1 MLILGLIF
9 FSAITAFV
17 TLSCSSGSDSSMA
30 GLILMSG
37 ENNGTPTPTP
47 APVPTPEPNE
57 PKPEPAPDP
66 EPEPTPTPA
75 PNDPV
80 IDESTINWDKTITL
94 NTNCISVNDVNLI
107 FQTTSIPDDSSK
119 SVVFDGTLHISYN
132 KTVKRVDTS
141 TFTLPFN
148 SYSDA
153 TPKGYQLKINLK
165 QIFADAVFVSG
176 DVVKISLKDVSMKT
190 ENVKFIQ
197 MVIVD
202 SSEVAGWYKYLS
214 ATHEENIWT
223 LPENQP
229 ELEPAPDPEP
239 KPEPAPDPEPE
250 PTPTP
255 EPNEP
260 EPTPDPNPTYVKV
273 AELTRNDYDTSHDA
287 QKEICGIQAKIPLR
301 KALSDFPG
309 MQVNDTYTVT
319 LTGKASREFTAQIL
333 FFDDTESG
341 NYSGLSKWGENVTFG
356 TSFSITKDI
365 VLEKLPTS
373 TAVSSKAWDV
383 EKSFSLM
390 IDVPA
395 GVSATADIPP
405 ATLSFTE
412 FKVEKKSGGVITNWT
427 LVNDFNSTAL
437 AEGWA
442 KADWSNNDMFDC
454 WWDPE
459 NITFNESGN
468 GLMKMKISANTNQ
481 NHKRDDGYGPVFEY
495 NGAELRTTGTYGYG
509 YYEVRMKPCKASGT
523 NSSFFLYT
531 RDDGNNIE
539 WNEVDIEFI
548 TKDMGDG
555 RGLRSIPQF
564 NFFIDNA
571 GEGHELLYTDLEFD
585 ASTAFH
591 VYGIEYAADHISWY
605 VDGTK
610 VYTAT
615 GCEKDGHNHAQ
626 GSLPRRNMQI
636 MVNFWPG
643 RNTSGTNITDWL
655 GEFHYSAPL
664 YAEYDYI
671 KFKAAE

>member
-1 MLILGLIF
+1 MKINYFLSKIMLILGLIF

-37 ENNGTPTPTP
+37 ENNGTPTP
-47 APVPTPEPNE
+47 APE
-57 PKPEPAPDP
+57 PKPEPAPAP

-94 NTNCISVNDVNLI
+94 NTNCISVNYVNLI
-107 FQTTSIPDDSSK
+107 FQTTSIPDDPSK

-132 KTVKRVDTS
+132 KTVKSVDTS
-141 TFTLPFN
+141 TFILPFN
-148 SYSDA
+148 SYSGA

-165 QIFADAVFVSG
+165 QVFADAVFVSG

-202 SSEVAGWYKYLS
+202 SSEAAGWYKYLS

-229 ELEPAPDPEP
+229 ELEPTPDPEP
-239 KPEPAPDPEPE
+239 KPEPA
-250 PTPTP
+250 
-255 EPNEP
+255 
-260 EPTPDPNPTYVKV
+260 PDPNPTYVKV

-333 FFDDTESG
+333 FYDDTESG

-373 TAVSSKAWDV
+373 GAVSSKAWDV

-412 FKVEKKSGGVITNWT
+412 FKVEKKSGGSGAPVITNWT
-427 LVNDFNSTAL
+427 LANDFNSDTIAS
-437 AEGWA
+437 GWE
-442 KADWSNNDMFDC
+442 KANWTNGDMFNC

-468 GLMKMKISANTNQ
+468 SLMKMKICQ
-481 NHKRDDGYGPVFEY
+481 NSNPSYPQAY
-495 NGAELRTTGTYGYG
+495 SGAELRTTGTYGYG

-531 RDDGNNIE
+531 KDDEHNIE

-571 GEGHELLYTDLEFD
+571 GEGHEFLYTDLKFD
-585 ASTAFH
+585 ASTEFH

-605 VDGTK
+605 VDGKK

-615 GCEKDGHNHAQ
+615 GCEKGGHHHAK
-626 GSLPRRNMQI
+626 GSLPRHNMQI

-643 RNTSGTNITDWL
+643 TTGVDDWL
-655 GEFHYSAPL
+655 GPFNYSAPL

>member
-1 MLILGLIF
+1 MKINYSLSKIMLILGLIF
-9 FSAITAFV
+9 FSAITAFA

-47 APVPTPEPNE
+47 APVPTPEP
-57 PKPEPAPDP
+57 KPEP
-66 EPEPTPTPA
+66 T
-75 PNDPV
+75 
-80 IDESTINWDKTITL
+80 
-94 NTNCISVNDVNLI
+94 
-107 FQTTSIPDDSSK
+107 
-119 SVVFDGTLHISYN
+119 
-132 KTVKRVDTS
+132 
-141 TFTLPFN
+141 
-148 SYSDA
+148 
-153 TPKGYQLKINLK
+153 
-165 QIFADAVFVSG
+165 
-176 DVVKISLKDVSMKT
+176 
-190 ENVKFIQ
+190 
-197 MVIVD
+197 
-202 SSEVAGWYKYLS
+202 
-214 ATHEENIWT
+214 
-223 LPENQP
+223 
-229 ELEPAPDPEP
+229 PDPEP
-239 KPEPAPDPEPE
+239 KP
-250 PTPTP
+250 T
-255 EPNEP
+255 
-260 EPTPDPNPTYVKV
+260 PTYVKV

-365 VLEKLPTS
+365 VLETLPTS
-373 TAVSSKAWDV
+373 GAVSSKAWDV

-395 GVSATADIPP
+395 GASATADIPP

-459 NITFNESGN
+459 NITFNESSN

-531 RDDGNNIE
+531 KDDGNNIE

-571 GEGHELLYTDLEFD
+571 GQGHEFLYTDLEFD

-615 GCEKDGHNHAQ
+615 GCEEGDHNHAQ
-626 GSLPRRNMQI
+626 GSLPRHKMQI

-643 RNTSGTNITDWL
+643 TGVDDWL
-655 GEFHYSAPL
+655 GHFDYSAPL

>member
-1 MLILGLIF
+1 MKINYFLSKIMLILGLIF
-9 FSAITAFV
+9 FSSITAFV

-202 SSEVAGWYKYLS
+202 SSEAAGWYKYLS

-229 ELEPAPDPEP
+229 EL
-239 KPEPAPDPEPE
+239 
-250 PTPTP
+250 
-255 EPNEP
+255 
-260 EPTPDPNPTYVKV
+260 
-273 AELTRNDYDTSHDA
+273 
-287 QKEICGIQAKIPLR
+287 
-301 KALSDFPG
+301 
-309 MQVNDTYTVT
+309 
-319 LTGKASREFTAQIL
+319 
-333 FFDDTESG
+333 
-341 NYSGLSKWGENVTFG
+341 
-356 TSFSITKDI
+356 
-365 VLEKLPTS
+365 
-373 TAVSSKAWDV
+373 
-383 EKSFSLM
+383 
-390 IDVPA
+390 
-395 GVSATADIPP
+395 
-405 ATLSFTE
+405 
-412 FKVEKKSGGVITNWT
+412 ITNWT
-427 LVNDFNSTAL
+427 LVNDFNSVTIAS
-437 AEGWA
+437 GWE
-442 KADWSNNDMFDC
+442 KANWTNGNMFNC

-468 GLMKMKISANTNQ
+468 SLMKMKICQ
-481 NHKRDDGYGPVFEY
+481 NSNPSHKLDGNIMDY

-571 GEGHELLYTDLEFD
+571 GEGHELLYTDLKFD
-585 ASTAFH
+585 ASTEFH

-605 VDGTK
+605 VDGKK
-610 VYTAT
+610 VYTAA
-615 GCEKDGHNHAQ
+615 GCEEGDHNHAQ
-626 GSLPRRNMQI
+626 GSLPRHNMQI

-643 RNTSGTNITDWL
+643 TGVDDWL
-655 GEFHYSAPL
+655 GEFHYTAPL

-671 KFKAAE
+671 KFKAKAAE

>member
-1 MLILGLIF
+1 
-9 FSAITAFV
+9 
-17 TLSCSSGSDSSMA
+17 
-30 GLILMSG
+30 
-37 ENNGTPTPTP
+37 
-47 APVPTPEPNE
+47 
-57 PKPEPAPDP
+57 
-66 EPEPTPTPA
+66 
-75 PNDPV
+75 
-80 IDESTINWDKTITL
+80 
-94 NTNCISVNDVNLI
+94 
-107 FQTTSIPDDSSK
+107 
-119 SVVFDGTLHISYN
+119 
-132 KTVKRVDTS
+132 
-141 TFTLPFN
+141 
-148 SYSDA
+148 
-153 TPKGYQLKINLK
+153 
-165 QIFADAVFVSG
+165 
-176 DVVKISLKDVSMKT
+176 
-190 ENVKFIQ
+190 
-197 MVIVD
+197 
-202 SSEVAGWYKYLS
+202 
-214 ATHEENIWT
+214 
-223 LPENQP
+223 
-229 ELEPAPDPEP
+229 
-239 KPEPAPDPEPE
+239 
-250 PTPTP
+250 
-255 EPNEP
+255 
-260 EPTPDPNPTYVKV
+260 
-273 AELTRNDYDTSHDA
+273 
-287 QKEICGIQAKIPLR
+287 
-301 KALSDFPG
+301 

-373 TAVSSKAWDV
+373 GAVSSKAWDV

-412 FKVEKKSGGVITNWT
+412 FKVEKKSGGSGAPVITNWT
-427 LVNDFNSTAL
+427 LANDFNSDTIAS
-437 AEGWA
+437 GWE
-442 KADWSNNDMFDC
+442 KANWTNGDMFNC

-468 GLMKMKISANTNQ
+468 SLMKMKICQ
-481 NHKRDDGYGPVFEY
+481 NSNPSYPQAY
-495 NGAELRTTGTYGYG
+495 SGAELRTTGTYGYG

-531 RDDGNNIE
+531 KDDEHNIE

-548 TKDMGDG
+548 TKDMGDE

-571 GEGHELLYTDLEFD
+571 GEGHEFLYTDLKFD
-585 ASTAFH
+585 ASTEFH

-605 VDGTK
+605 VDGKK

-615 GCEKDGHNHAQ
+615 GCEKGGHHHAK
-626 GSLPRRNMQI
+626 GSLPRHNMQI

-643 RNTSGTNITDWL
+643 TGVDEWL
-655 GEFHYSAPL
+655 GPFNYSAPL

>member
-1 MLILGLIF
+1 MKINYFLSKIMLILGLIF
-9 FSAITAFV
+9 FSAITTFV

-37 ENNGTPTPTP
+37 ENNGTPTPIP
-47 APVPTPEPNE
+47 APVPTPEPN
-57 PKPEPAPDP
+57 
-66 EPEPTPTPA
+66 
-75 PNDPV
+75 
-80 IDESTINWDKTITL
+80 
-94 NTNCISVNDVNLI
+94 
-107 FQTTSIPDDSSK
+107 
-119 SVVFDGTLHISYN
+119 
-132 KTVKRVDTS
+132 
-141 TFTLPFN
+141 
-148 SYSDA
+148 
-153 TPKGYQLKINLK
+153 
-165 QIFADAVFVSG
+165 
-176 DVVKISLKDVSMKT
+176 
-190 ENVKFIQ
+190 
-197 MVIVD
+197 
-202 SSEVAGWYKYLS
+202 
-214 ATHEENIWT
+214 
-223 LPENQP
+223 
-229 ELEPAPDPEP
+229 EP

-373 TAVSSKAWDV
+373 GAVSSKAWDV

-395 GVSATADIPP
+395 GAFATADIPP

-459 NITFNESGN
+459 NITFNESSN

-571 GEGHELLYTDLEFD
+571 GEGHEFLYKDLEFD

-615 GCEKDGHNHAQ
+615 GCEEGDHNHAQ
-626 GSLPRRNMQI
+626 GSLPRHNMQI

-643 RNTSGTNITDWL
+643 TGVDDWL
-655 GEFHYSAPL
+655 GHFNYSAPL

>member
-57 PKPEPAPDP
+57 PEPEPAPDP

-132 KTVKRVDTS
+132 KTVKRVDIS

-190 ENVKFIQ
+190 ENVEFIQ

-202 SSEVAGWYKYLS
+202 SSEAAGWYKYLS

-229 ELEPAPDPEP
+229 ELEPTPDPEP
-239 KPEPAPDPEPE
+239 KPEPAPE
-250 PTPTP
+250 
-255 EPNEP
+255 
-260 EPTPDPNPTYVKV
+260 PNPTYVKV

-373 TAVSSKAWDV
+373 GAVSPKAWDV

-412 FKVEKKSGGVITNWT
+412 FKVEKKSGGSDAPVITNWT
-427 LVNDFNSTAL
+427 LVNDFNSVTIAS
-437 AEGWA
+437 GWE
-442 KADWSNNDMFDC
+442 KANWTNGDMFNC

-468 GLMKMKISANTNQ
+468 SLMKMKICQ
-481 NHKRDDGYGPVFEY
+481 NSDSSHKLDGNVMDY

-531 RDDGNNIE
+531 KDDEHNIE

-571 GEGHELLYTDLEFD
+571 GEGHEFLYKDLEFD

-615 GCEKDGHNHAQ
+615 GCEEGDHNHAQ
-626 GSLPRRNMQI
+626 GSLPRHNMQI

-643 RNTSGTNITDWL
+643 TGVDDWL
-655 GEFHYSAPL
+655 GPFNYSAPL

>member
-9 FSAITAFV
+9 FSAITAFA

-37 ENNGTPTPTP
+37 ENNGTPTP

-66 EPEPTPTPA
+66 A
-75 PNDPV
+75 
-80 IDESTINWDKTITL
+80 
-94 NTNCISVNDVNLI
+94 
-107 FQTTSIPDDSSK
+107 
-119 SVVFDGTLHISYN
+119 
-132 KTVKRVDTS
+132 
-141 TFTLPFN
+141 
-148 SYSDA
+148 
-153 TPKGYQLKINLK
+153 
-165 QIFADAVFVSG
+165 
-176 DVVKISLKDVSMKT
+176 
-190 ENVKFIQ
+190 
-197 MVIVD
+197 
-202 SSEVAGWYKYLS
+202 
-214 ATHEENIWT
+214 
-223 LPENQP
+223 
-229 ELEPAPDPEP
+229 
-239 KPEPAPDPEPE
+239 
-250 PTPTP
+250 
-255 EPNEP
+255 
-260 EPTPDPNPTYVKV
+260 PDPNPTYVKV

-365 VLEKLPTS
+365 VLETLPTS
-373 TAVSSKAWDV
+373 GAVSSKAWDV

-395 GVSATADIPP
+395 GASATADIPP

-459 NITFNESGN
+459 NITFNESSN

-531 RDDGNNIE
+531 KDDGNNIE

-571 GEGHELLYTDLEFD
+571 GQGHEFLYTDLEFD

-615 GCEKDGHNHAQ
+615 GCEEGDHNHAQ
-626 GSLPRRNMQI
+626 GSLPRHKMQI

-643 RNTSGTNITDWL
+643 TGVDEWL
-655 GEFHYSAPL
+655 GPFNYSAPL

>member
-47 APVPTPEPNE
+47 APE

-132 KTVKRVDTS
+132 KTVKRVDIS

-148 SYSDA
+148 SYSGA

-165 QIFADAVFVSG
+165 QIFADTVFVSG

-202 SSEVAGWYKYLS
+202 SSEAAGWYKYLS

-229 ELEPAPDPEP
+229 EL
-239 KPEPAPDPEPE
+239 
-250 PTPTP
+250 
-255 EPNEP
+255 
-260 EPTPDPNPTYVKV
+260 
-273 AELTRNDYDTSHDA
+273 
-287 QKEICGIQAKIPLR
+287 
-301 KALSDFPG
+301 
-309 MQVNDTYTVT
+309 
-319 LTGKASREFTAQIL
+319 
-333 FFDDTESG
+333 
-341 NYSGLSKWGENVTFG
+341 
-356 TSFSITKDI
+356 
-365 VLEKLPTS
+365 
-373 TAVSSKAWDV
+373 
-383 EKSFSLM
+383 
-390 IDVPA
+390 
-395 GVSATADIPP
+395 
-405 ATLSFTE
+405 
-412 FKVEKKSGGVITNWT
+412 ITNWT
-427 LVNDFNSTAL
+427 LVNDFNSETIAS
-437 AEGWA
+437 GWE
-442 KADWSNNDMFDC
+442 KAHWTNGDMFNC

-468 GLMKMKISANTNQ
+468 SLMKMKICKKTNPSYPQ
-481 NHKRDDGYGPVFEY
+481 AYS
-495 NGAELRTTGTYGYG
+495 GAELRTTGTYGYG

-531 RDDGNNIE
+531 KDDKNNIE

-555 RGLRSIPQF
+555 RGLRAIPQF

-571 GEGHELLYTDLEFD
+571 GEGHEFLYTDLEFD

-605 VDGTK
+605 VDGKK

-615 GCEKDGHNHAQ
+615 GCEEGGHHHAQ
-626 GSLPRRNMQI
+626 GSLPRHNMQI

-643 RNTSGTNITDWL
+643 TGVDDWL
-655 GEFHYSAPL
+655 GEFHYTAPL

>member
-1 MLILGLIF
+1 MKINYFLSKIMLILGLIF
-9 FSAITAFV
+9 FSATTVFV

-37 ENNGTPTPTP
+37 ENNGTPTPAP

-80 IDESTINWDKTITL
+80 IDELTINWDKTITL

-190 ENVKFIQ
+190 ENVEFIQ

-202 SSEVAGWYKYLS
+202 SSEAAGWYKYLS

-229 ELEPAPDPEP
+229 ELEPTPDPEP
-239 KPEPAPDPEPE
+239 KPEPA
-250 PTPTP
+250 
-255 EPNEP
+255 
-260 EPTPDPNPTYVKV
+260 PDPNPTYVKV
-273 AELTRNDYDTSHDA
+273 AELTRNDYDTSHDP

-319 LTGKASREFTAQIL
+319 FTGKASREFTAQIL

-373 TAVSSKAWDV
+373 GAVSPKAWDV

-427 LVNDFNSTAL
+427 LVNDFNSETIAS
-437 AEGWA
+437 GWE
-442 KADWSNNDMFDC
+442 KADWTNGDMFNC

-468 GLMKMKISANTNQ
+468 SLMKMKICQ
-481 NHKRDDGYGPVFEY
+481 NSNPSHEYQGNKMDY

-531 RDDGNNIE
+531 KDDEHNIE

-564 NFFIDNA
+564 NFFVDNA
-571 GEGHELLYTDLEFD
+571 GQGHEFLYTDLEFD

-605 VDGTK
+605 VDGKK
-610 VYTAT
+610 VHTAT
-615 GCEKDGHNHAQ
+615 GCKTDGHNHAK

-643 RNTSGTNITDWL
+643 TGVDDWL
-655 GEFHYSAPL
+655 GHFDYSAPL

>member
-37 ENNGTPTPTP
+37 ENNGTPT
-47 APVPTPEPNE
+47 
-57 PKPEPAPDP
+57 
-66 EPEPTPTPA
+66 PTPTPA

-190 ENVKFIQ
+190 ENVEFIQ

-202 SSEVAGWYKYLS
+202 SSEAAGWYKYLS

-229 ELEPAPDPEP
+229 ELEPTPDPEP

-250 PTPTP
+250 
-255 EPNEP
+255 
-260 EPTPDPNPTYVKV
+260 PNPTYVKV

-373 TAVSSKAWDV
+373 SAVSSKAWDV

-395 GVSATADIPP
+395 GAFATADIPP

-412 FKVEKKSGGVITNWT
+412 FKVEKKSGGSDAPVITNWT
-427 LVNDFNSTAL
+427 LVNDFNSATIAS
-437 AEGWA
+437 GWE
-442 KADWSNNDMFDC
+442 KANWTNGNMFNC

-468 GLMKMKISANTNQ
+468 SLMKMKICQ
-481 NHKRDDGYGPVFEY
+481 NSNPSHKLDGNIMDY
-495 NGAELRTTGTYGYG
+495 NGSELRTTGTYGYG

-531 RDDGNNIE
+531 KDDGNNIE

-571 GEGHELLYTDLEFD
+571 GEGHEFLYTDLEFD

-615 GCEKDGHNHAQ
+615 GCEKGCHHHAK

-643 RNTSGTNITDWL
+643 TGVDDWL
-655 GEFHYSAPL
+655 GPFNYSAPL

>member
-1 MLILGLIF
+1 MKINYFLSKIMLILGLIF

-47 APVPTPEPNE
+47 
-57 PKPEPAPDP
+57 
-66 EPEPTPTPA
+66 TPA
-75 PNDPV
+75 
-80 IDESTINWDKTITL
+80 
-94 NTNCISVNDVNLI
+94 
-107 FQTTSIPDDSSK
+107 
-119 SVVFDGTLHISYN
+119 
-132 KTVKRVDTS
+132 
-141 TFTLPFN
+141 
-148 SYSDA
+148 
-153 TPKGYQLKINLK
+153 
-165 QIFADAVFVSG
+165 
-176 DVVKISLKDVSMKT
+176 
-190 ENVKFIQ
+190 
-197 MVIVD
+197 
-202 SSEVAGWYKYLS
+202 
-214 ATHEENIWT
+214 
-223 LPENQP
+223 
-229 ELEPAPDPEP
+229 
-239 KPEPAPDPEPE
+239 
-250 PTPTP
+250 
-255 EPNEP
+255 PNEP

-365 VLEKLPTS
+365 ALETLPTS

-412 FKVEKKSGGVITNWT
+412 FKVEKKSGGSDAPVITNWT
-427 LVNDFNSTAL
+427 LVNDFNSIAL

-459 NITFNESGN
+459 NITFNESSN

-531 RDDGNNIE
+531 RDDEHNIE

-571 GEGHELLYTDLEFD
+571 GEGHEFLYTDLKFD
-585 ASTAFH
+585 ASTEFH

-605 VDGTK
+605 VDGKK

-615 GCEKDGHNHAQ
+615 GCEEGDHNHAQ
-626 GSLPRRNMQI
+626 GSLPQHNMQI

-643 RNTSGTNITDWL
+643 TGVDDWL
-655 GEFHYSAPL
+655 GHFDYSAPL

>member
-9 FSAITAFV
+9 FSAITTFV

-57 PKPEPAPDP
+57 PKPEPA
-66 EPEPTPTPA
+66 
-75 PNDPV
+75 
-80 IDESTINWDKTITL
+80 
-94 NTNCISVNDVNLI
+94 
-107 FQTTSIPDDSSK
+107 
-119 SVVFDGTLHISYN
+119 
-132 KTVKRVDTS
+132 
-141 TFTLPFN
+141 
-148 SYSDA
+148 
-153 TPKGYQLKINLK
+153 
-165 QIFADAVFVSG
+165 
-176 DVVKISLKDVSMKT
+176 
-190 ENVKFIQ
+190 
-197 MVIVD
+197 
-202 SSEVAGWYKYLS
+202 
-214 ATHEENIWT
+214 
-223 LPENQP
+223 
-229 ELEPAPDPEP
+229 
-239 KPEPAPDPEPE
+239 
-250 PTPTP
+250 
-255 EPNEP
+255 
-260 EPTPDPNPTYVKV
+260 PDPNPTYVKV

-365 VLEKLPTS
+365 VLETLPTFS
-373 TAVSSKAWDV
+373 AVSSKAWDV

-395 GVSATADIPP
+395 GAFATADIPP

-427 LVNDFNSTAL
+427 LVNDFNSETIAS
-437 AEGWA
+437 GWE
-442 KADWSNNDMFDC
+442 KANWTNGNMFNC

-468 GLMKMKISANTNQ
+468 SLMKMKICKKTNPSYPQ
-481 NHKRDDGYGPVFEY
+481 AY

-531 RDDGNNIE
+531 KDDKNNIE

-571 GEGHELLYTDLEFD
+571 GEGHEFLYTDLEFD

-605 VDGTK
+605 VDGKK

-615 GCEKDGHNHAQ
+615 GCEKGGHHHAK
-626 GSLPRRNMQI
+626 GSLPRHNMQI

-643 RNTSGTNITDWL
+643 TGVDDWL
-655 GEFHYSAPL
+655 GPFNYTAPL

>member
-1 MLILGLIF
+1 MKINYFLSKIMLILGLIF

-190 ENVKFIQ
+190 ENVEFIQ

-202 SSEVAGWYKYLS
+202 SSEAAGWYKYLS
-214 ATHEENIWT
+214 APHEENIWT

-229 ELEPAPDPEP
+229 EPNEP
-239 KPEPAPDPEPE
+239 KPEPA
-250 PTPTP
+250 
-255 EPNEP
+255 
-260 EPTPDPNPTYVKV
+260 PDPNPTYVKV

-373 TAVSSKAWDV
+373 SAVSPKAWDV

-395 GVSATADIPP
+395 GAFATADIPP

-427 LVNDFNSTAL
+427 LVNDFNSATIAS
-437 AEGWA
+437 GWE
-442 KADWSNNDMFDC
+442 KANWTNGDMFNC

-468 GLMKMKISANTNQ
+468 SLMKMKICQ
-481 NHKRDDGYGPVFEY
+481 NSDSSHKLDGNIMDY

-531 RDDGNNIE
+531 RDDEHNIE

-571 GEGHELLYTDLEFD
+571 GEGHEFLYTDLEFD
-585 ASTAFH
+585 ASTEFH

-605 VDGTK
+605 VDGKK

-615 GCEKDGHNHAQ
+615 GCEEGDHNHAQ
-626 GSLPRRNMQI
+626 GSLPWHNMQI

-643 RNTSGTNITDWL
+643 IGVDDWL
-655 GEFHYSAPL
+655 GHFNYSAPL

>member
-47 APVPTPEPNE
+47 TPAPVPTPE

-75 PNDPV
+75 
-80 IDESTINWDKTITL
+80 
-94 NTNCISVNDVNLI
+94 
-107 FQTTSIPDDSSK
+107 
-119 SVVFDGTLHISYN
+119 
-132 KTVKRVDTS
+132 
-141 TFTLPFN
+141 
-148 SYSDA
+148 
-153 TPKGYQLKINLK
+153 
-165 QIFADAVFVSG
+165 
-176 DVVKISLKDVSMKT
+176 
-190 ENVKFIQ
+190 
-197 MVIVD
+197 
-202 SSEVAGWYKYLS
+202 
-214 ATHEENIWT
+214 
-223 LPENQP
+223 
-229 ELEPAPDPEP
+229 
-239 KPEPAPDPEPE
+239 
-250 PTPTP
+250 
-255 EPNEP
+255 PNEP

-287 QKEICGIQAKIPLR
+287 QK
-301 KALSDFPG
+301 D
-309 MQVNDTYTVT
+309 
-319 LTGKASREFTAQIL
+319 TAQIL

-365 VLEKLPTS
+365 VLETLPTS

-412 FKVEKKSGGVITNWT
+412 FKVEKKSGGSNAPVITNWT
-427 LVNDFNSTAL
+427 LVNDFNSATIAS
-437 AEGWA
+437 GWE
-442 KADWSNNDMFDC
+442 KANWTNGDMFNC

-468 GLMKMKISANTNQ
+468 SLMKMKICQ
-481 NHKRDDGYGPVFEY
+481 NSDSSHKLDGIVMPY

-531 RDDGNNIE
+531 KDDEHNIE

-571 GEGHELLYTDLEFD
+571 GEGHEFLYTDLEFD

-615 GCEKDGHNHAQ
+615 GCKTDGHHHAK
-626 GSLPRRNMQI
+626 GSLPRHNMQI

-643 RNTSGTNITDWL
+643 TGVDDWL

>member
-1 MLILGLIF
+1 MKINYFLSKIMLILGLIF

-57 PKPEPAPDP
+57 PKPEP
-66 EPEPTPTPA
+66 T
-75 PNDPV
+75 
-80 IDESTINWDKTITL
+80 
-94 NTNCISVNDVNLI
+94 
-107 FQTTSIPDDSSK
+107 
-119 SVVFDGTLHISYN
+119 
-132 KTVKRVDTS
+132 
-141 TFTLPFN
+141 
-148 SYSDA
+148 
-153 TPKGYQLKINLK
+153 
-165 QIFADAVFVSG
+165 
-176 DVVKISLKDVSMKT
+176 
-190 ENVKFIQ
+190 
-197 MVIVD
+197 
-202 SSEVAGWYKYLS
+202 
-214 ATHEENIWT
+214 
-223 LPENQP
+223 
-229 ELEPAPDPEP
+229 PDPEP
-239 KPEPAPDPEPE
+239 KPEPAPE
-250 PTPTP
+250 PT
-255 EPNEP
+255 
-260 EPTPDPNPTYVKV
+260 PTYVKV

-373 TAVSSKAWDV
+373 GAVSSKAWDV

-395 GVSATADIPP
+395 GAFATADIPP

-412 FKVEKKSGGVITNWT
+412 FKVEKKSGGSDAPVITNWT

-459 NITFNESGN
+459 NITFNESSN

-531 RDDGNNIE
+531 RDDNHNIE

-571 GEGHELLYTDLEFD
+571 GKGHEFLYTDLEFD

-615 GCEKDGHNHAQ
+615 GCEKGGHHHAK

>member
-1 MLILGLIF
+1 MKINYFLSKIMLILGLIF

-47 APVPTPEPNE
+47 APE
-57 PKPEPAPDP
+57 PKPEPAPDPP

-107 FQTTSIPDDSSK
+107 FQTTSIPDDPSK

-202 SSEVAGWYKYLS
+202 SSEAAGWYKYLS

-229 ELEPAPDPEP
+229 ELEPTPDPEP
-239 KPEPAPDPEPE
+239 KPEPAPE
-250 PTPTP
+250 
-255 EPNEP
+255 
-260 EPTPDPNPTYVKV
+260 PNPTYVKV

-309 MQVNDTYTVT
+309 MQVNNTYTVT

-365 VLEKLPTS
+365 ALEKLPTS

-395 GVSATADIPP
+395 GAFATADIPP

-412 FKVEKKSGGVITNWT
+412 FKVEKKGGSDAPVITNWT

-459 NITFNESGN
+459 NITFNESSN

-495 NGAELRTTGTYGYG
+495 NGSELRTTGTYGYG

-571 GEGHELLYTDLEFD
+571 GEGHEFLYKDLEFD

-605 VDGTK
+605 VDGKK

-615 GCEKDGHNHAQ
+615 GCEEGDHNHAQ
-626 GSLPRRNMQI
+626 GSLPQHNMQI

-643 RNTSGTNITDWL
+643 TGVDDWL
-655 GEFHYSAPL
+655 GHFDYSAPL

>member
-1 MLILGLIF
+1 MKINYFLSKIMLILGLIF

-57 PKPEPAPDP
+57 PKPEPTPDP

-80 IDESTINWDKTITL
+80 IDELTINWDKTITL

-132 KTVKRVDTS
+132 KTVKRVDIS

-148 SYSDA
+148 SYSGA

-202 SSEVAGWYKYLS
+202 SSEAAGWYKYLS
-214 ATHEENIWT
+214 ATHEENIST
-223 LPENQP
+223 LPENQAEPKP
-229 ELEPAPDPEP
+229 EPTPDPEP
-239 KPEPAPDPEPE
+239 KPEPA
-250 PTPTP
+250 
-255 EPNEP
+255 
-260 EPTPDPNPTYVKV
+260 PDPNPTYVKV

-333 FFDDTESG
+333 FYDDTESG

-365 VLEKLPTS
+365 VLETLPTS
-373 TAVSSKAWDV
+373 GAVSSKAWDV

-405 ATLSFTE
+405 ATLSFIE

-427 LVNDFNSTAL
+427 LVNDFNSVTIAS
-437 AEGWA
+437 GWE
-442 KADWSNNDMFDC
+442 KANWTNGNMFNC

-468 GLMKMKISANTNQ
+468 SLMKMKICQ
-481 NHKRDDGYGPVFEY
+481 NSNPSHKLDGNIMDY
-495 NGAELRTTGTYGYG
+495 NGSELRTTGTYGYG

-531 RDDGNNIE
+531 RDDNHNIE

-571 GEGHELLYTDLEFD
+571 GQGHEFLYTDLEFD

-605 VDGTK
+605 VDGKK
-610 VYTAT
+610 VHTAT
-615 GCEKDGHNHAQ
+615 GCEKGGHHHAK
-626 GSLPRRNMQI
+626 GSLPRHNMQI

-643 RNTSGTNITDWL
+643 TGVDEWL
-655 GEFHYSAPL
+655 GPFNYSAPL

>member
-1 MLILGLIF
+1 MKINYFLSKIMLILGLIF

-17 TLSCSSGSDSSMA
+17 TLSCSSGSDSSMP
-30 GLILMSG
+30 GLILMSR
-37 ENNGTPTPTP
+37 ENNGTPTP
-47 APVPTPEPNE
+47 APE
-57 PKPEPAPDP
+57 PKPEPAPAP

-94 NTNCISVNDVNLI
+94 NTNCISVNYVNLI
-107 FQTTSIPDDSSK
+107 FQTTSIPDDPSK

-132 KTVKRVDTS
+132 KTVKSVDTS
-141 TFTLPFN
+141 TFILPFN
-148 SYSDA
+148 SYSGA

-165 QIFADAVFVSG
+165 QVFADAVFVSG

-202 SSEVAGWYKYLS
+202 SSEAAGWYKYLS

-229 ELEPAPDPEP
+229 ELEPTPDPEP
-239 KPEPAPDPEPE
+239 KPEPA
-250 PTPTP
+250 
-255 EPNEP
+255 
-260 EPTPDPNPTYVKV
+260 PDPNPTYVKV

-341 NYSGLSKWGENVTFG
+341 NYSGLSKWGEYVTFG

-373 TAVSSKAWDV
+373 GTVSSKAWDV

-395 GVSATADIPP
+395 GAFATADIPP

-427 LVNDFNSTAL
+427 LVNDFNSDTIAS
-437 AEGWA
+437 GWE
-442 KADWSNNDMFDC
+442 KANWTNGDMFNC

-468 GLMKMKISANTNQ
+468 SLMKMKICQ
-481 NHKRDDGYGPVFEY
+481 NSNPSYPQAY
-495 NGAELRTTGTYGYG
+495 SGAELRTTGTYGYG

-531 RDDGNNIE
+531 RDDEHNIE

-571 GEGHELLYTDLEFD
+571 GQGHEFLYKELEFD

-615 GCEKDGHNHAQ
+615 GCKTDGHTHAK
-626 GSLPRRNMQI
+626 GSLPRHNMQI

-643 RNTSGTNITDWL
+643 TGVDEWL
-655 GEFHYSAPL
+655 GPFNYSAPL

>member
-1 MLILGLIF
+1 MKRFFLREKPMKINYFLSKIMLILGLIF

-57 PKPEPAPDP
+57 PKPEPAP
-66 EPEPTPTPA
+66 E
-75 PNDPV
+75 
-80 IDESTINWDKTITL
+80 
-94 NTNCISVNDVNLI
+94 
-107 FQTTSIPDDSSK
+107 
-119 SVVFDGTLHISYN
+119 
-132 KTVKRVDTS
+132 
-141 TFTLPFN
+141 
-148 SYSDA
+148 
-153 TPKGYQLKINLK
+153 
-165 QIFADAVFVSG
+165 
-176 DVVKISLKDVSMKT
+176 
-190 ENVKFIQ
+190 
-197 MVIVD
+197 
-202 SSEVAGWYKYLS
+202 
-214 ATHEENIWT
+214 
-223 LPENQP
+223 
-229 ELEPAPDPEP
+229 
-239 KPEPAPDPEPE
+239 
-250 PTPTP
+250 
-255 EPNEP
+255 
-260 EPTPDPNPTYVKV
+260 PNPTYVKV

-531 RDDGNNIE
+531 KDDGNNIE

-571 GEGHELLYTDLEFD
+571 GQGHEFLYTDLEFD

-610 VYTAT
+610 VYTTT

-626 GSLPRRNMQI
+626 GSLPRHNMQI

-643 RNTSGTNITDWL
+643 TGVDDWL
-655 GEFHYSAPL
+655 GHFDYSAPL

>member
-1 MLILGLIF
+1 MKINYFLSKIMLILGLIF

-75 PNDPV
+75 
-80 IDESTINWDKTITL
+80 
-94 NTNCISVNDVNLI
+94 
-107 FQTTSIPDDSSK
+107 
-119 SVVFDGTLHISYN
+119 
-132 KTVKRVDTS
+132 
-141 TFTLPFN
+141 
-148 SYSDA
+148 
-153 TPKGYQLKINLK
+153 
-165 QIFADAVFVSG
+165 
-176 DVVKISLKDVSMKT
+176 
-190 ENVKFIQ
+190 
-197 MVIVD
+197 
-202 SSEVAGWYKYLS
+202 
-214 ATHEENIWT
+214 
-223 LPENQP
+223 
-229 ELEPAPDPEP
+229 
-239 KPEPAPDPEPE
+239 
-250 PTPTP
+250 
-255 EPNEP
+255 PNEP

-373 TAVSSKAWDV
+373 GAVSPKAWDV

-412 FKVEKKSGGVITNWT
+412 FKVEKKSGGSDAPVITNWT
-427 LVNDFNSTAL
+427 LVNDFNSVTIAS
-437 AEGWA
+437 GWE
-442 KADWSNNDMFDC
+442 KANWTNGDMFNC

-468 GLMKMKISANTNQ
+468 SLMKMKICQ
-481 NHKRDDGYGPVFEY
+481 NSDSSHKLDGNVMDY

-531 RDDGNNIE
+531 KDDEHNIE

-571 GEGHELLYTDLEFD
+571 GEGHEFLYTDLKFD
-585 ASTAFH
+585 ASTEFH

-605 VDGTK
+605 VDGKK

-615 GCEKDGHNHAQ
+615 GCEKGGHHHAK

-643 RNTSGTNITDWL
+643 TGVDDWL
-655 GEFHYSAPL
+655 GPFNYSAPL

>member
-1 MLILGLIF
+1 MKINYFLSKIMLILGLIF
-9 FSAITAFV
+9 FSAITVFV

-30 GLILMSG
+30 GLILMAG
-37 ENNGTPTPTP
+37 ENNGTPTPDP
-47 APVPTPEPNE
+47 APLPTPE
-57 PKPEPAPDP
+57 PKPEPAPDPEPKPEPTPDP

-202 SSEVAGWYKYLS
+202 SSEAAGWYKYLS

-229 ELEPAPDPEP
+229 EL
-239 KPEPAPDPEPE
+239 
-250 PTPTP
+250 
-255 EPNEP
+255 
-260 EPTPDPNPTYVKV
+260 
-273 AELTRNDYDTSHDA
+273 
-287 QKEICGIQAKIPLR
+287 
-301 KALSDFPG
+301 
-309 MQVNDTYTVT
+309 
-319 LTGKASREFTAQIL
+319 
-333 FFDDTESG
+333 
-341 NYSGLSKWGENVTFG
+341 
-356 TSFSITKDI
+356 
-365 VLEKLPTS
+365 
-373 TAVSSKAWDV
+373 
-383 EKSFSLM
+383 
-390 IDVPA
+390 
-395 GVSATADIPP
+395 
-405 ATLSFTE
+405 
-412 FKVEKKSGGVITNWT
+412 ITNWT

-459 NITFNESGN
+459 NITFNESSN

-495 NGAELRTTGTYGYG
+495 NGAELRTTGIYGYG

-531 RDDGNNIE
+531 RDDDRNIE

-571 GEGHELLYTDLEFD
+571 GRPRIPLHRP
-585 ASTAFH
+585 
-591 VYGIEYAADHISWY
+591 GI
-605 VDGTK
+605 
-610 VYTAT
+610 
-615 GCEKDGHNHAQ
+615 
-626 GSLPRRNMQI
+626 
-636 MVNFWPG
+636 
-643 RNTSGTNITDWL
+643 
-655 GEFHYSAPL
+655 
-664 YAEYDYI
+664 
-671 KFKAAE
+671 

>member
-9 FSAITAFV
+9 FSSITAFV

-57 PKPEPAPDP
+57 PKPEPA
-66 EPEPTPTPA
+66 
-75 PNDPV
+75 
-80 IDESTINWDKTITL
+80 
-94 NTNCISVNDVNLI
+94 
-107 FQTTSIPDDSSK
+107 
-119 SVVFDGTLHISYN
+119 
-132 KTVKRVDTS
+132 
-141 TFTLPFN
+141 
-148 SYSDA
+148 
-153 TPKGYQLKINLK
+153 
-165 QIFADAVFVSG
+165 
-176 DVVKISLKDVSMKT
+176 
-190 ENVKFIQ
+190 
-197 MVIVD
+197 
-202 SSEVAGWYKYLS
+202 
-214 ATHEENIWT
+214 
-223 LPENQP
+223 
-229 ELEPAPDPEP
+229 
-239 KPEPAPDPEPE
+239 
-250 PTPTP
+250 
-255 EPNEP
+255 
-260 EPTPDPNPTYVKV
+260 PDPNPTYVKV

-373 TAVSSKAWDV
+373 GAVSSKAWDV

-395 GVSATADIPP
+395 GAFATADIPP

-427 LVNDFNSTAL
+427 LANDFNSATIAS
-437 AEGWA
+437 GWE
-442 KADWSNNDMFDC
+442 KANWTNGDMFNC

-459 NITFNESGN
+459 NITFNESSN

-531 RDDGNNIE
+531 KDDEHNIE

-571 GEGHELLYTDLEFD
+571 GQGHEFLYTDLEFD

-615 GCEKDGHNHAQ
+615 GCKTDGHNHAK

-643 RNTSGTNITDWL
+643 TGVDDWL
-655 GEFHYSAPL
+655 GPFNYSAPL

>member
-30 GLILMSG
+30 GLILMAG

-66 EPEPTPTPA
+66 EPE
-75 PNDPV
+75 
-80 IDESTINWDKTITL
+80 
-94 NTNCISVNDVNLI
+94 
-107 FQTTSIPDDSSK
+107 
-119 SVVFDGTLHISYN
+119 
-132 KTVKRVDTS
+132 
-141 TFTLPFN
+141 
-148 SYSDA
+148 
-153 TPKGYQLKINLK
+153 
-165 QIFADAVFVSG
+165 
-176 DVVKISLKDVSMKT
+176 
-190 ENVKFIQ
+190 
-197 MVIVD
+197 
-202 SSEVAGWYKYLS
+202 
-214 ATHEENIWT
+214 
-223 LPENQP
+223 
-229 ELEPAPDPEP
+229 
-239 KPEPAPDPEPE
+239 
-250 PTPTP
+250 
-255 EPNEP
+255 
-260 EPTPDPNPTYVKV
+260 PNPTYVKV

-341 NYSGLSKWGENVTFG
+341 NYSGLSKWGEYVTFG

-373 TAVSSKAWDV
+373 SAVSSKAWDV

-395 GVSATADIPP
+395 GAFATADIPP

-412 FKVEKKSGGVITNWT
+412 FKVEKKGGSDAPVITNWT
-427 LVNDFNSTAL
+427 LVNDFNSDTIAS
-437 AEGWA
+437 GWE
-442 KADWSNNDMFDC
+442 KANWTNGNMFNC

-468 GLMKMKISANTNQ
+468 SLMKMKICKKTNPSYPQ
-481 NHKRDDGYGPVFEY
+481 AYS
-495 NGAELRTTGTYGYG
+495 GAELRTTGTYGYG

-531 RDDGNNIE
+531 RDDDHNIE

-571 GEGHELLYTDLEFD
+571 GQGHEFLYTDLEFD

-615 GCEKDGHNHAQ
+615 GCKTDGHNHAK
-626 GSLPRRNMQI
+626 GSLPRYNMQI

-643 RNTSGTNITDWL
+643 TTGVDDWL
-655 GEFHYSAPL
+655 GHFTYSAPL

>member
-1 MLILGLIF
+1 M
-9 FSAITAFV
+9 
-17 TLSCSSGSDSSMA
+17 
-30 GLILMSG
+30 
-37 ENNGTPTPTP
+37 
-47 APVPTPEPNE
+47 
-57 PKPEPAPDP
+57 
-66 EPEPTPTPA
+66 
-75 PNDPV
+75 
-80 IDESTINWDKTITL
+80 
-94 NTNCISVNDVNLI
+94 
-107 FQTTSIPDDSSK
+107 
-119 SVVFDGTLHISYN
+119 
-132 KTVKRVDTS
+132 
-141 TFTLPFN
+141 
-148 SYSDA
+148 
-153 TPKGYQLKINLK
+153 
-165 QIFADAVFVSG
+165 
-176 DVVKISLKDVSMKT
+176 
-190 ENVKFIQ
+190 
-197 MVIVD
+197 
-202 SSEVAGWYKYLS
+202 
-214 ATHEENIWT
+214 
-223 LPENQP
+223 
-229 ELEPAPDPEP
+229 
-239 KPEPAPDPEPE
+239 
-250 PTPTP
+250 
-255 EPNEP
+255 
-260 EPTPDPNPTYVKV
+260 

-333 FFDDTESG
+333 FYDDTESG

-373 TAVSSKAWDV
+373 GAVSSKAWDV

-412 FKVEKKSGGVITNWT
+412 FKVEKKSGGSGAPVITNWT
-427 LVNDFNSTAL
+427 LANDFNSATIAS
-437 AEGWA
+437 GWE
-442 KADWSNNDMFDC
+442 KANWTNGDMFNC

-468 GLMKMKISANTNQ
+468 SLMKMKICQ
-481 NHKRDDGYGPVFEY
+481 NSNPSHEYQGNKMDY

-531 RDDGNNIE
+531 RDDEHNIE

-571 GEGHELLYTDLEFD
+571 GQGHEFLYKELEFD

-615 GCEKDGHNHAQ
+615 GCKTDGHNHAQ
-626 GSLPRRNMQI
+626 GSLPRHNMQI

-643 RNTSGTNITDWL
+643 TTAVDDWL
-655 GEFHYSAPL
+655 GEFHYTAPL

>member
-1 MLILGLIF
+1 MKINYFLSKIMLILGLIF
-9 FSAITAFV
+9 FSAITTFV

-57 PKPEPAPDP
+57 PKPEPVPDP

-132 KTVKRVDTS
+132 KTVKRVDIS

-148 SYSDA
+148 SYSSA

-202 SSEVAGWYKYLS
+202 SSEAAGWYKYLS

-229 ELEPAPDPEP
+229 EPKPEPTPDPEP

-250 PTPTP
+250 
-255 EPNEP
+255 
-260 EPTPDPNPTYVKV
+260 PNPTYVKV

-309 MQVNDTYTVT
+309 MQVNDSHPVPI
-319 LTGKASREFTAQIL
+319 TGKASREFTAQIL
-333 FFDDTESG
+333 FYDDTESG

-373 TAVSSKAWDV
+373 GAVSPKAWDV

-412 FKVEKKSGGVITNWT
+412 FKVEKKSGGSDAPVITNWT
-427 LVNDFNSTAL
+427 LANDFNSATIAS
-437 AEGWA
+437 GWE
-442 KADWSNNDMFDC
+442 KANNWTNGNMFNC
-454 WWDPE
+454 WWDSE

-468 GLMKMKISANTNQ
+468 SLMKMKICQ
-481 NHKRDDGYGPVFEY
+481 NSDSSHKLDGNVMDY

-531 RDDGNNIE
+531 KDDKNNIE

-571 GEGHELLYTDLEFD
+571 GEGHEFLYTDLEFD

-605 VDGTK
+605 VDGKK

-615 GCEKDGHNHAQ
+615 GCEEGDHNHAQ
-626 GSLPRRNMQI
+626 GSLPRYRRRRLAWS
-636 MVNFWPG
+636 F
-643 RNTSGTNITDWL
+643 
-655 GEFHYSAPL
+655 
-664 YAEYDYI
+664 
-671 KFKAAE
+671 